1 METAGTPLIE
11 TRELTKVYLRKSEVQ
26 IKAVDGVNLKIY
38 RGEFLAI
45 VGRSGSGKTTLL
57 NLIGTLDRPTS
68 GAVIFEGRDL
78 CDLSNRDLTLLRRQK
93 VGLVFQT
100 FNLLPALTALENIEV
115 ALAPTRMSKEER
127 QEKARTLLDIFELT
141 DRADRLPL
149 ELSVGQQQKLAIAR
163 ALINDPVLILA
174 DEPTGEMDPITG
186 REIVA
191 KLVELNRNYNVT
203 LVVTSHGTFPCNQV
217 DRVLFLKDGR
227 LVSKEEAG
235 Y

>member
-1 METAGTPLIE
+1 METASTYLIE
-11 TRELTKVYLRKSEVQ
+11 TRELTKVYLRKSEAQV
-26 IKAVDGVNLKIY
+26 KAVDGVNLKIY

-68 GAVIFEGRDL
+68 GAVIFEGRAL
-78 CDLSNRDLTLLRRQK
+78 CDLSNRELTLLRRQK

-100 FNLLPALTALENIEV
+100 FNLLSALTALENITV
-115 ALAPTRMSKEER
+115 ALAPTRMSMEER
-127 QEKARTLLDIFELT
+127 QEKARTLLDTFELS

-191 KLVELNRNYNVT
+191 KLVELNRNHNVT
-203 LVVTSHGTFPCNQV
+203 LVVTSHGTFPYDRA

>member
-11 TRELTKVYLRKSEVQ
+11 TRELTKVYLRKSEIQ

-149 ELSVGQQQKLAIAR
+149 ELSVGQQQELAIAR

>member
-1 METAGTPLIE
+1 MDPDSAPLVE
-11 TRELTKVYLRKSEVQ
+11 TRKLIKIYLQKSEGQ
-26 IKAVDGVNLKIY
+26 IRAVDDVSLEVH

-68 GAVIFEGRDL
+68 GSVIFEGENL
-78 CDLSNRDLTLLRRQK
+78 SDLSNRDLTLLRRHK

-100 FNLLPALTALENIEV
+100 FNLLPTLTALENLEV
-115 ALAPTRMSKEER
+115 ALAPTRMSMEKR
-127 QEKARTLLDIFELT
+127 QEKAKTLLETFELT

-191 KLVELNRNYNVT
+191 KLVKLNRNYNIT
-203 LVVTSHGTFPCNQV
+203 LVVTSHGTFPFNQA
-217 DRVLFLKDGR
+217 DRILFLKDGR

>member
-11 TRELTKVYLRKSEVQ
+11 TRELTKVYLRKSEIQ

-78 CDLSNRDLTLLRRQK
+78 CDLSNRDLSLLRRQK

>member
-1 METAGTPLIE
+1 METASTPLIE

>member
-1 METAGTPLIE
+1 METASTPLIE

-26 IKAVDGVNLKIY
+26 VKAVDSVNLKIY

-45 VGRSGSGKTTLL
+45 IGRSGSGKTTLL
-57 NLIGTLDRPTS
+57 NLIGTLDQPTS
-68 GAVIFEGRDL
+68 GAVIFEGRNL

-127 QEKARTLLDIFELT
+127 QKKARTMLDIFELT

-186 REIVA
+186 KEIVA
-191 KLVELNRNYNVT
+191 KLVELNRNCNVT

-227 LVSKEEAG
+227 LASKKEAG

>member
-78 CDLSNRDLTLLRRQK
+78 CDLSNRDLSLLRRQK

>member
-1 METAGTPLIE
+1 METASTPLIE

-68 GAVIFEGRDL
+68 GEVIFEGRDL

>member
-1 METAGTPLIE
+1 MKTASTPLLE

-26 IKAVDGVNLKIY
+26 VKAVDNVNLKIY

-141 DRADRLPL
+141 DRADRFPL
-149 ELSVGQQQKLAIAR
+149 ELSVGQEQKLAIAR

-191 KLVELNRNYNVT
+191 KLVELNRNHNVT
-203 LVVTSHGTFPCNQV
+203 LVVTSHGAFPCNQV
-217 DRVLFLKDGR
+217 DRVLFLRDGR

>member
-1 METAGTPLIE
+1 MDPDSAPLVE
-11 TRELTKVYLRKSEVQ
+11 TRKLIKVYLRKSEDQ
-26 IKAVDGVNLKIY
+26 IRAVDGVSLEVH

-68 GAVIFEGRDL
+68 GSVIFEGENL
-78 CDLSNRDLTLLRRQK
+78 SDLSNRDLTLLRRHK

-100 FNLLPALTALENIEV
+100 FNLLPTLTALENLEV
-115 ALAPTRMSKEER
+115 ALAPTRMSMEKR
-127 QEKARTLLDIFELT
+127 QEKAKTLLETFELT

-191 KLVELNRNYNVT
+191 KLVKLNRNYNIT
-203 LVVTSHGTFPCNQV
+203 LVVTSHGTFPFNQA
-217 DRVLFLKDGR
+217 DRILFLKDGR

>member
-11 TRELTKVYLRKSEVQ
+11 TRELTKVYLRKSEIQ

-78 CDLSNRDLTLLRRQK
+78 CDLSNRDLSLLRRQK

-100 FNLLPALTALENIEV
+100 FNLMPALTALENIEV

>member
-1 METAGTPLIE
+1 MDPDSAPLVE
-11 TRELTKVYLRKSEVQ
+11 TRKLIKIYLQKSEGQ
-26 IKAVDGVNLKIY
+26 IRAVDEVSLEVH

-68 GAVIFEGRDL
+68 GSVIFEGENL
-78 CDLSNRDLTLLRRQK
+78 SDLSNRDLTLLRRHK

-100 FNLLPALTALENIEV
+100 FNLLPTLTALENLEV
-115 ALAPTRMSKEER
+115 ALAPTRMSMEKR
-127 QEKARTLLDIFELT
+127 QEKAKTLLETFELT

-191 KLVELNRNYNVT
+191 KLVKLNRNYNIT
-203 LVVTSHGTFPCNQV
+203 LVVTSHGTFPFNQA
-217 DRVLFLKDGR
+217 DRILFLKDGR

>member
-11 TRELTKVYLRKSEVQ
+11 TRELTKVYLRKSEIQ

-78 CDLSNRDLTLLRRQK
+78 CDLSNRDLSLLRRQK

-100 FNLLPALTALENIEV
+100 FNLMPALTALENIEV
-115 ALAPTRMSKEER
+115 ALAPTRMSKEAR
-127 QEKARTLLDIFELT
+127 QEKAGTLLDIFELT